1 MVVSNS
7 VKNATGLLIVPMI
20 SKSVNGVIG
29 ALAAAKAV
37 SVLQSPF
44 YPAVPCPLS
53 LTQLNVNVGG
63 QNVFQQQVN
72 YTWEM
77 FTEQIAGLKSTN
89 GGQEYGLSSCLI
101 SKSDW
106 ENMYRYWKPSNS
118 GPRFCCHSP
127 YPGNEEYYYVNF
139 PNNTNDSSASI
150 SLSCYNN
157 NAVAVD
163 LLIFVMSEKTALIDI
178 ITGQVESINF

>member
-1 MVVSNS
+1 
-7 VKNATGLLIVPMI
+7 
-20 SKSVNGVIG
+20 
-29 ALAAAKAV
+29 
-37 SVLQSPF
+37 
-44 YPAVPCPLS
+44 
-53 LTQLNVNVGG
+53 
-63 QNVFQQQVN
+63 
-72 YTWEM
+72 M

-106 ENMYRYWKPSNS
+106 ENMYRY
-118 GPRFCCHSP
+118 
-127 YPGNEEYYYVNF
+127 YYINF